1 MPQPDSPVMSATN
14 VPSGGSSL
22 CFGCVLRIAAR
33 NLLRY
38 RRRTLLTTGL
48 IAIGVVAVL
57 LFVAL
62 AGSFRALMVG
72 QITDSMLGHLQVHRT
87 GYLASIDSLPLNL
100 NLKPKMVNRLNGV
113 LDAADGVEA
122 FSPRLKFGA
131 MFSNFSETTN
141 IRIVAVDPEREVAV
155 TPLLPQRFVN
165 GEPTNGLIARGGILV
180 PELLARGLKV
190 TVGDEVVLVATNL
203 DGSVNGMSFQVH
215 GILESITGPGGR
227 DGYLH
232 IEDARTLLRMSEP
245 EVSEIAVRVTD
256 PAKAAS
262 VAAQLGTQLEGVKNQ
277 KGKSIFD
284 VKSWQKL
291 TPFYNI
297 ARMIDL
303 MTLFI
308 QIMLVSIVL
317 ISVMNVMIMAVY
329 ERIREIGTIA
339 AIGTQPRTILGLFLS
354 EGLLLGVAGAAAGT
368 VLSLVVVLIL
378 NSVKVAFHFGRQ
390 DLVLAPTIGAS
401 TVAVT
406 IAVVVAVAVLA
417 SLQPAWKAARMDP
430 NSALRHV

>member
-1 MPQPDSPVMSATN
+1 MTAHESSVAK
-14 VPSGGSSL
+14 PSG
-22 CFGCVLRIAAR
+22 CIGCVIRIAIR

-38 RRRTLLTTGL
+38 RRRTLLTTAL
-48 IAIGVVAVL
+48 IAVGVIAVL

-72 QITDSMLGHLQVHRT
+72 QITDSMLGHFQVHRT
-87 GYLASIDSLPLNL
+87 GYLAAVDSLPLNL
-100 NLKPKMVNRLNGV
+100 NLKPKMVKRLNKE
-113 LDAADGVEA
+113 LSALEGVEA

-141 IRIVAVDPEREVAV
+141 IRIVAVEPDREVAV
-155 TPLLPQRFVN
+155 APLLPKRFVA
-165 GEPTNGLIARGGILV
+165 GEPKDGLIARGGILV
-180 PELLARGLKV
+180 PELLSRGLKLK
-190 TVGDEVVLVATNL
+190 VGDEVVLVATNR
-203 DGSVNGMSFQVH
+203 DGSVNGMTFRVG
-215 GILESITGPGGR
+215 GILESVTGPGGR

-232 IEDARTLLRMSEP
+232 IEDARALLRMKEA
-245 EVSEIAVRVTD
+245 EVSEIAVRVANPGQAATVAGLLT
-256 PAKAAS
+256 AK
-262 VAAQLGTQLEGVKNQ
+262 LNGIKNQ
-277 KGKSIFD
+277 KGKAVFD
-284 VKSWQKL
+284 VRSWEKL

-308 QIMLVSIVL
+308 QIMLISIVL
-317 ISVMNVMIMAVY
+317 ISVMNVMMMAVY

-354 EGLLLGVAGAAAGT
+354 EGLLLGLVGATAGT
-368 VLSLVVVLIL
+368 SVSLIVIFVL
-378 NSVKVAFHFGRQ
+378 NTVKVAFRFGRQ
-390 DLVLAPTIGAS
+390 DLLLAPTVGVGVVALTF
-401 TVAVT
+401 TVV
-406 IAVVVAVAVLA
+406 VVVAILA